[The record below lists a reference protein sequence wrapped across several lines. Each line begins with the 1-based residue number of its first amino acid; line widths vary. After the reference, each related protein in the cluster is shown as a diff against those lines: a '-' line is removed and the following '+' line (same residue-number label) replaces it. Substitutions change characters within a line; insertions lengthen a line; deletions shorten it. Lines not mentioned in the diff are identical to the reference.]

1 MVDRAVLDV
10 QTDADAGTVT
20 VTLRST
26 TALVFAP
33 AVPGAPD
40 EVSVVAEATADVLV
54 GD

>member
-1 MVDRAVLDV
+1 MVDRAVLEV
-10 QTDADAGTVT
+10 QTDAEAGTVT

-26 TALVFAP
+26 AELVFAA

-40 EVSVVAEATADVLV
+40 EVSVVAQATADVLV